1 MVKSH
6 SFIHLD
12 TQTML
17 RHHFIPLI
25 SSVLLLITG
34 SYLPAQTHDN
44 ALRFSTET
52 LDGTARYQAMGGA
65 FGAVG
70 ADYGS
75 LRQNPAGLGLFRSN
89 EIQGTVS
96 FGQNM
101 DQATWYKEQ
110 YKKGRTAFGG
120 NMSVVLATPLRG
132 SGISFNLALG
142 FHQRQSFARS
152 FDVSN
157 HENTKFSLADYAALI
172 TPKDIPTDDFFGKNA
187 YGNLPA
193 PWLAI
198 LGHRAGWTEQFLDG
212 PYKGSYKKVFKYS
225 EEESILGP
233 SNSQLRVNERGGIQD
248 FDFTGGLN
256 YNDRLYFGL
265 GVKISALDYRMNSYY
280 GEDFIDKDYLEL
292 ANELR
297 TSGSG
302 ASVSFGL
309 IARVSDYLRLGAAI
323 QTPTWFTL
331 QDNYVA
337 GAESRY
343 SRALDKEGKPLPEKE
358 WTVNDETPSDAAW
371 RYQLQTPTKIVLSGA
386 VVGRLGMLSLDY
398 ELANYSGIQLKDTY
412 GPFVDDN
419 KLMKEYFTPMQS
431 TLRLGGELRV
441 SPQFS
446 IRAGGYWRQAP
457 MKASFDSNPNQSATI
472 HVNEAGTVP
481 HYEIV
486 GMGYGVTGGLGWRFS
501 PSSYI
506 DLAVVYQ
513 GQKSHMYPFP
523 TLYYQEK
530 GKDMQLTTPQAIQ
543 LQKQRIYG
551 VATFGFKF

>member
-1 MVKSH
+1 
-6 SFIHLD
+6 
-12 TQTML
+12 ML
-17 RHHFIPLI
+17 RHYFIPLI
-25 SSVLLLITG
+25 SSALLLITG
-34 SYLPAQTHDN
+34 SYLSAQTHDN

-70 ADYGS
+70 ADYSS

-89 EIQGTVS
+89 EIQGTIA
-96 FGQNM
+96 FGQNL
-101 DQATWYKEQ
+101 DQATWYEEQ
-110 YKKGRTAFGG
+110 YKKGHTAFSG

-132 SGISFNLALG
+132 SGLTFNLALG
-142 FHQRQSFARS
+142 FYQRQSFART

-157 HENTKFSLADYAALI
+157 HQVTKFSLADFAAFI
-172 TPKDIPTDDFFGKNA
+172 TPTNVSSKELLGKNA
-187 YGNLPA
+187 YGSVPA

-198 LGHRAGWTEQFLDG
+198 LGHGAGWTTQRPEGFYESAFNYRD
-212 PYKGSYKKVFKYS
+212 KGG
-225 EEESILGP
+225 ILGP

-248 FDFTGGLN
+248 FDFNFGLN
-256 YNDRLYFGL
+256 YSDRLYFGL

-302 ASVSFGL
+302 ASVSFGM
-309 IARVSDYLRLGAAI
+309 IARVSDHLRLGAAI

-337 GAESRY
+337 SAESRY
-343 SRALDKEGKPLPEKE
+343 SRALDSEGKPLPEKD
-358 WTVNDETPSDAAW
+358 WTVKDQTPGDAAW

-386 VVGRLGMLSLDY
+386 FVGRRGMLSLDY
-398 ELANYSGIQLKDTY
+398 ELANYTGIQLKDTY
-412 GPFVDDN
+412 GPFDNDN
-419 KLMKEYFTPMQS
+419 KLMKDYFTPMQS
-431 TLRLGGELRV
+431 TLRLGGELRI

-446 IRAGGYWRQAP
+446 LRAGGYWKQTP
-457 MKASFDSNPNQSATI
+457 MKANFDSDPKQSATI
-472 HVNEAGTVP
+472 PVNEAGTVP

-501 PSSYI
+501 PSSYL

-523 TLYYQEK
+523 TRYYGDNGE
-530 GKDMQLTTPQAIQ
+530 QLTTPQAIQ
-543 LQKQRIYG
+543 LQKHRIYG

>member
-1 MVKSH
+1 
-6 SFIHLD
+6 
-12 TQTML
+12 ML
-17 RHHFIPLI
+17 RHYFIPLI
-25 SSVLLLITG
+25 SSALLLITG
-34 SYLPAQTHDN
+34 GYLSAQTHDN

-70 ADYGS
+70 ADYSS

-89 EIQGTVS
+89 EIQGTIA
-96 FGQNM
+96 FGQNL
-101 DQATWYKEQ
+101 DQATWYEEH
-110 YKKGRTAFGG
+110 YKKGYTAFSG

-132 SGISFNLALG
+132 SGLTFNLALG
-142 FHQRQSFARS
+142 FYQRQSFARS

-157 HENTKFSLADYAALI
+157 HHITDFSLADYAALI

-198 LGHRAGWTEQFLDG
+198 LGHRAGWTNRNREGFYESAFYYSDKDG
-212 PYKGSYKKVFKYS
+212 F
-225 EEESILGP
+225 LGP

-280 GEDFIDKDYLEL
+280 REDFIDKDYLEL

-309 IARVSDYLRLGAAI
+309 IARVSDHLRLGAAI
-323 QTPTWFTL
+323 QTPTWYTL
-331 QDNYVA
+331 QDDYVA
-337 GAESRY
+337 EAESRY

-358 WTVNDETPSDAAW
+358 WTVKDETPSDAAW

-386 VVGRLGMLSLDY
+386 FVGRLGMLSLDY

-412 GPFVDDN
+412 GPFVYDN

-446 IRAGGYWRQAP
+446 LRAGGYWRQAP

-472 HVNEAGTVP
+472 PVNEAGTVP

-486 GMGYGVTGGLGWRFS
+486 GMGYGITGGLGWRFS

-523 TLYYQEK
+523 TRYYQEK

>member
-1 MVKSH
+1 
-6 SFIHLD
+6 
-12 TQTML
+12 ML
-17 RHHFIPLI
+17 RHYFIPLI

-44 ALRFSTET
+44 ALRFSTEA

-89 EIQGTVS
+89 EIQGTIA
-96 FGQNM
+96 FGQNI

-198 LGHRAGWTEQFLDG
+198 LGHRAGWTNRNREGFYESAFYYSDKDG
-212 PYKGSYKKVFKYS
+212 F
-225 EEESILGP
+225 LGP

-358 WTVNDETPSDAAW
+358 WTVTDETPSDAAW

-386 VVGRLGMLSLDY
+386 FVGRLGMLSLDY

-481 HYEIV
+481 HYEII
-486 GMGYGVTGGLGWRFS
+486 GMGYGITGGLGWRFS

-523 TLYYQEK
+523 TRYYQEK

>member
-1 MVKSH
+1 
-6 SFIHLD
+6 
-12 TQTML
+12 ML
-17 RHHFIPLI
+17 RHYFIPLI
-25 SSVLLLITG
+25 SSALLLITG
-34 SYLPAQTHDN
+34 SYLSAQTHDN

-89 EIQGTVS
+89 EIQGTIS
-96 FGQNM
+96 FGQDL

-132 SGISFNLALG
+132 SGLSFNFALG
-142 FHQRQSFARS
+142 FYQRQSFARS
-152 FDVSN
+152 FDISN
-157 HENTKFSLADYAALI
+157 HQITDFSLADYAAFI
-172 TPKDIPTDDFFGKNA
+172 TPTNVSSDDLLSKNA
-187 YGNLPA
+187 YGTVPA

-198 LGHRAGWTEQFLDG
+198 LGHGAGWTARH
-212 PYKGSYKKVFKYS
+212 PKGFYESAFNYS
-225 EEESILGP
+225 DKGGILGP

-248 FDFTGGLN
+248 FDFTFGLN

-265 GVKISALDYRMNSYY
+265 GVKLSALDYRMNSYY
-280 GEDFIDKDYLEL
+280 GEDFIDNDYLEL

-309 IARVSDYLRLGAAI
+309 IARVSDHLRLGAAI

-343 SRALDKEGKPLPEKE
+343 SRALDTLGNPLPKEK
-358 WTVNDETPSDAAW
+358 WTVKDQTPSDAAW
-371 RYQLQTPTKIVLSGA
+371 QYQLQTPTKIVLSGA
-386 VVGRLGMLSLDY
+386 FVGRLGMLSLDY

-431 TLRLGGELRV
+431 TLRLGGEVRV

-446 IRAGGYWRQAP
+446 LRAGGYWRQAP
-457 MKASFDSNPNQSATI
+457 MKAKFDSNPNQSATI
-472 HVNEAGTVP
+472 PVNEAGTVP

-501 PSSYI
+501 PFSYV

-523 TLYYQEK
+523 TRYYGDNGE
-530 GKDMQLTTPQAIQ
+530 QLTTPQAIQ

>member
-1 MVKSH
+1 
-6 SFIHLD
+6 
-12 TQTML
+12 
-17 RHHFIPLI
+17 
-25 SSVLLLITG
+25 
-34 SYLPAQTHDN
+34 
-44 ALRFSTET
+44 
-52 LDGTARYQAMGGA
+52 MGGA

-358 WTVNDETPSDAAW
+358 WTVTDETPSDAAW

-386 VVGRLGMLSLDY
+386 FVGRLGMLSLDY

-412 GPFVDDN
+412 GPFVNDN

-431 TLRLGGELRV
+431 TLRLGGEVRV

-446 IRAGGYWRQAP
+446 LRAGGYWRQAP
-457 MKASFDSNPNQSATI
+457 MKASFDSNPNQQSATI
-472 HVNEAGTVP
+472 PVNEAGTVP

-501 PSSYI
+501 PSSYV

-523 TLYYQEK
+523 TRYYGDNGE
-530 GKDMQLTTPQAIQ
+530 QLTTPQPIQ

>member
-1 MVKSH
+1 
-6 SFIHLD
+6 
-12 TQTML
+12 ML
-17 RHHFIPLI
+17 RHYFIPLI
-25 SSVLLLITG
+25 SSALLLITG
-34 SYLPAQTHDN
+34 SYLSAQTHDN

-70 ADYGS
+70 ADYSS

-89 EIQGTVS
+89 EIQGTIA
-96 FGQNM
+96 FGQNL
-101 DQATWYKEQ
+101 DKATWYEEQ
-110 YKKGRTAFGG
+110 YKKGRTAFSG

-132 SGISFNLALG
+132 SGLSFNVALG
-142 FHQRQSFARS
+142 FYQRQSFART

-157 HENTKFSLADYAALI
+157 HQVTKYSLADYAAFI
-172 TPKDIPTDDFFGKNA
+172 TPTNVSSKDLLGKNA
-187 YGNLPA
+187 YGSVPA

-198 LGHRAGWTEQFLDG
+198 LGHGAGWTVQRPEGFYESAFNYSD
-212 PYKGSYKKVFKYS
+212 KGG
-225 EEESILGP
+225 ILGP

-248 FDFTGGLN
+248 FDFTCGLN

-265 GVKISALDYRMNSYY
+265 GLKISALDYRMNSYY

-309 IARVSDYLRLGAAI
+309 IARVSDHLRLGAAV

-337 GAESRY
+337 GAASRY
-343 SRALDKEGKPLPEKE
+343 SRAVDNDGKPLPEKD
-358 WTVNDETPSDAAW
+358 WTVKDQTPSDAAW

-386 VVGRLGMLSLDY
+386 FVGRRGMLSLDY
-398 ELANYSGIQLKDTY
+398 ELANYTGIQLKDTY

-419 KLMKEYFTPMQS
+419 KLMKDYFTPMQS

-446 IRAGGYWRQAP
+446 LRAGGYWRQAP
-457 MKASFDSNPNQSATI
+457 MKASFDSDPKQSATI
-472 HVNEAGTVP
+472 PVNEAGTVP

-486 GMGYGVTGGLGWRFS
+486 GMGYGITGGLGWRFS

-523 TLYYQEK
+523 TRYYADNGE
-530 GKDMQLTTPQAIQ
+530 QLTTPQAIQ

>member
-1 MVKSH
+1 
-6 SFIHLD
+6 
-12 TQTML
+12 ML
-17 RHHFIPLI
+17 RHYFIPLI
-25 SSVLLLITG
+25 SSALLLITG
-34 SYLPAQTHDN
+34 SYLSAQTHDN

-70 ADYGS
+70 ADYSS

-89 EIQGTVS
+89 EIQGTIA
-96 FGQNM
+96 FGQNL
-101 DQATWYKEQ
+101 DQATWYEEQ
-110 YKKGRTAFGG
+110 YKKGHTAFSG

-132 SGISFNLALG
+132 SGLTFNLALG
-142 FHQRQSFARS
+142 FYQRQSFART

-157 HENTKFSLADYAALI
+157 HQVTKFSLADFAAFI
-172 TPKDIPTDDFFGKNA
+172 TPTNVSSDDLLGKNA
-187 YGNLPA
+187 YGSVPA

-198 LGHRAGWTEQFLDG
+198 LGHGAGWTTQRPEGFYESAFNYRD
-212 PYKGSYKKVFKYS
+212 KGG
-225 EEESILGP
+225 ILGP

-248 FDFTGGLN
+248 FDFNFGLN
-256 YNDRLYFGL
+256 YSDRLYFGL

-302 ASVSFGL
+302 ASVSFGM
-309 IARVSDYLRLGAAI
+309 IARVSDHLRLGAAI

-337 GAESRY
+337 SAESRY
-343 SRALDKEGKPLPEKE
+343 SRALDSEGKPLPEKD
-358 WTVNDETPSDAAW
+358 WTVKDQTPGDAAW

-386 VVGRLGMLSLDY
+386 FVGRRGMLSLDY
-398 ELANYSGIQLKDTY
+398 ELANYTGIQLKDTY
-412 GPFVDDN
+412 GPFDNDN
-419 KLMKEYFTPMQS
+419 KLMKDYFTPMQS
-431 TLRLGGELRV
+431 TLRLGGELRI

-446 IRAGGYWRQAP
+446 LRAGGYWKQTP
-457 MKASFDSNPNQSATI
+457 MKANFDSDPKQSATI
-472 HVNEAGTVP
+472 PVNEAGTVP

-501 PSSYI
+501 PSSYL

-523 TLYYQEK
+523 TRYYGDNGE
-530 GKDMQLTTPQAIQ
+530 QLTTPQAIQ
-543 LQKQRIYG
+543 LQKHRIYG

>member
-1 MVKSH
+1 
-6 SFIHLD
+6 
-12 TQTML
+12 ML
-17 RHHFIPLI
+17 RHYFIPLI
-25 SSVLLLITG
+25 SSALLLITG
-34 SYLPAQTHDN
+34 SYLSAQTHDN

-89 EIQGTVS
+89 EIQGTIS
-96 FGQNM
+96 FGQNL
-101 DQATWYKEQ
+101 DQGTWYKEH

-132 SGISFNLALG
+132 SGLSFNFALG
-142 FHQRQSFARS
+142 FYQRQSFARS
-152 FDVSN
+152 FDISN
-157 HENTKFSLADYAALI
+157 HQITDFSLADYAAFI
-172 TPKDIPTDDFFGKNA
+172 TPTNVSSDDLLSKNA
-187 YGNLPA
+187 YGTVPA

-198 LGHRAGWTEQFLDG
+198 LGHGAGWTVQRPEGFYESAFNYSD
-212 PYKGSYKKVFKYS
+212 KGG
-225 EEESILGP
+225 ILGP

-248 FDFTGGLN
+248 FDFTFGLN

-265 GVKISALDYRMNSYY
+265 GVKLSALDYRMNSYY
-280 GEDFIDKDYLEL
+280 GEDFIDNDYLEL

-309 IARVSDYLRLGAAI
+309 IARVSDHLRLGAAI

-337 GAESRY
+337 GAESRHL
-343 SRALDKEGKPLPEKE
+343 RVDKEGKPLPEKE
-358 WTVNDETPSDAAW
+358 WTKRDQTPSDAAW
-371 RYQLQTPTKIVLSGA
+371 QYQLQTPTKIVLSGA
-386 VVGRLGMLSLDY
+386 FVGRLGMLSLDY

-431 TLRLGGELRV
+431 TIRLGGEVRV

-446 IRAGGYWRQAP
+446 LRAGGYWRQAP

-472 HVNEAGTVP
+472 PVNEAGTVP

-501 PSSYI
+501 PSSYV

-523 TLYYQEK
+523 TRYYEENKEVKQF
-530 GKDMQLTTPQAIQ
+530 TTPHAIQ

>member
-1 MVKSH
+1 
-6 SFIHLD
+6 
-12 TQTML
+12 ML
-17 RHHFIPLI
+17 RHYFIPLI
-25 SSVLLLITG
+25 SSALLLITG
-34 SYLPAQTHDN
+34 SYLSAQTHDN

-70 ADYGS
+70 ADYSS

-89 EIQGTVS
+89 EIQGTIA
-96 FGQNM
+96 FGQNL
-101 DQATWYKEQ
+101 DKATWYEEQ
-110 YKKGRTAFGG
+110 YKKGRTAFSG

-132 SGISFNLALG
+132 SGLTFNLALG
-142 FHQRQSFARS
+142 FYQRQSFART
-152 FDVSN
+152 FDISN
-157 HENTKFSLADYAALI
+157 HQVTKYSLADYAAFI
-172 TPKDIPTDDFFGKNA
+172 TPTNVSSDDLLGKNA
-187 YGNLPA
+187 YGNVSA

-198 LGHRAGWTEQFLDG
+198 LGHGAGWTAQRPEGFYESAFNYSD
-212 PYKGSYKKVFKYS
+212 KGG
-225 EEESILGP
+225 ILGP
-233 SNSQLRVNERGGIQD
+233 SNSQLRLNERGGIQD

-265 GVKISALDYRMNSYY
+265 GVKISALDYRLTSYY

-309 IARVSDYLRLGAAI
+309 IARVSDHLRLGAAI
-323 QTPTWFTL
+323 QTPTWYTL

-343 SRALDKEGKPLPEKE
+343 SRALDSEGKPLPEKD
-358 WTVNDETPSDAAW
+358 WTVKDQTPSDAAW
-371 RYQLQTPTKIVLSGA
+371 RYQLQTPTKLVLSGA
-386 VVGRLGMLSLDY
+386 FVGRHGMLSLDY
-398 ELANYSGIQLKDTY
+398 ELANYTGIQLKDTY

-431 TLRLGGELRV
+431 TVRLGGELRV

-446 IRAGGYWRQAP
+446 LRAGGYWRQAP
-457 MKASFDSNPNQSATI
+457 MKASFDSDPEQSATVP
-472 HVNEAGTVP
+472 VNEAGTVP

-513 GQKSHMYPFP
+513 GQQSHMYPFP
-523 TLYYQEK
+523 TRYYGDNGDHLE
-530 GKDMQLTTPQAIQ
+530 TPQAIQ
-543 LQKQRIYG
+543 LQKHRIYG

>member
-6 SFIHLD
+6 SFINPD

-17 RHHFIPLI
+17 RHYFIPLI
-25 SSVLLLITG
+25 SSALLLITG
-34 SYLPAQTHDN
+34 SYLSAQTHDN

-132 SGISFNLALG
+132 SGLSINFALG
-142 FHQRQSFARS
+142 FYQRQSFARS
-152 FDVSN
+152 FDISN
-157 HENTKFSLADYAALI
+157 HEITKFSLADYAAFI
-172 TPKDIPTDDFFGKNA
+172 TPKDIPSGDFFSKNT

-198 LGHRAGWTEQFLDG
+198 LGHRAGWTNRNREGFYESAFNYSD
-212 PYKGSYKKVFKYS
+212 KGG
-225 EEESILGP
+225 ILGP

-256 YNDRLYFGL
+256 YSDRLYFGL
-265 GVKISALDYRMNSYY
+265 GVKLSALDYRMNSYY

-302 ASVSFGL
+302 ASISFGL
-309 IARVSDYLRLGAAI
+309 IARVSDHLRLGAAI
-323 QTPTWFTL
+323 QTPTWYTL

-343 SRALDKEGKPLPEKE
+343 SRAVDDKGKPLPEKE
-358 WTVNDETPSDAAW
+358 WTVKDETPSDAAW

-386 VVGRLGMLSLDY
+386 FVGRLGMLSLDY

-412 GPFVDDN
+412 GPFVNDN

-431 TLRLGGELRV
+431 TLRLGGEVRV

-446 IRAGGYWRQAP
+446 LRAGGYWRQAP
-457 MKASFDSNPNQSATI
+457 MKASLDSNPNQQSATI
-472 HVNEAGTVP
+472 PVNEAGTVP

-501 PSSYI
+501 PSSYV

-513 GQKSHMYPFP
+513 GQQSLMYPFP
-523 TLYYQEK
+523 TRYYGDNGE
-530 GKDMQLTTPQAIQ
+530 QLTTPQPIQ

>member
-17 RHHFIPLI
+17 RHYFIPLI

-34 SYLPAQTHDN
+34 SYLSAQTHDN

-132 SGISFNLALG
+132 SGISFNFALG

-157 HENTKFSLADYAALI
+157 HHITDFSLADYAALI

-198 LGHRAGWTEQFLDG
+198 LGHRAGWTNRNREGFYESAFYYSDKDG
-212 PYKGSYKKVFKYS
+212 F
-225 EEESILGP
+225 LGP

-280 GEDFIDKDYLEL
+280 REDFIDKDYLEL

-309 IARVSDYLRLGAAI
+309 IARVSDHLRLGAAI
-323 QTPTWFTL
+323 QTPTWYTL
-331 QDNYVA
+331 QDDYVA
-337 GAESRY
+337 EAESRY

-358 WTVNDETPSDAAW
+358 WTVKDETPSDAAW

-386 VVGRLGMLSLDY
+386 FVGRLGMLSLDY

-412 GPFVDDN
+412 GPFVYDN

-446 IRAGGYWRQAP
+446 LRAGGYWRQAP

-472 HVNEAGTVP
+472 PVNEAGTVP

-486 GMGYGVTGGLGWRFS
+486 GMGYGITGGLGWRFS

-523 TLYYQEK
+523 TRYYQEK

>member
-1 MVKSH
+1 
-6 SFIHLD
+6 
-12 TQTML
+12 ML
-17 RHHFIPLI
+17 RHYFIPLI
-25 SSVLLLITG
+25 SSALLLITG
-34 SYLPAQTHDN
+34 SYLSAQTHDN

-70 ADYGS
+70 ADYSS

-89 EIQGTVS
+89 EIQGTIA
-96 FGQNM
+96 FGQNL
-101 DQATWYKEQ
+101 DQATWYEEH
-110 YKKGRTAFGG
+110 YKKGRTAFSG

-132 SGISFNLALG
+132 SGLTFNLALG
-142 FHQRQSFARS
+142 FYQRQSFART

-157 HENTKFSLADYAALI
+157 HQVTDFSLADYTALI
-172 TPKDIPTDDFFGKNA
+172 TPSNVSPEDLLSKNA
-187 YGNLPA
+187 YGNVRA
-193 PWLAI
+193 PWLTI
-198 LGHRAGWTEQFLDG
+198 LGHGAGWTV
-212 PYKGSYKKVFKYS
+212 PHPKGFY
-225 EEESILGP
+225 ESAFNYNDKGGILGP

-265 GVKISALDYRMNSYY
+265 GLKISALDYRMNSYY

-302 ASVSFGL
+302 ASVSFGM
-309 IARVSDYLRLGAAI
+309 IARVSDHLRLGAAV

-337 GAESRY
+337 GAESRHL
-343 SRALDKEGKPLPEKE
+343 RVDKEGKPLPEKE
-358 WTVNDETPSDAAW
+358 WTKKDQTPDDAAW

-386 VVGRLGMLSLDY
+386 FVGRQGMLSLDY

-431 TLRLGGELRV
+431 TIRLGGELRV

-446 IRAGGYWRQAP
+446 LRAGGYWRQAP
-457 MKASFDSNPNQSATI
+457 MKASFDSDPKQSAKI
-472 HVNEAGTVP
+472 PVNEAGTVP

-523 TLYYQEK
+523 TGYDEK
-530 GKDMQLTTPQAIQ
+530 TKFHVETPQAIQ
-543 LQKQRIYG
+543 LQKHRIYG

>member
-1 MVKSH
+1 
-6 SFIHLD
+6 
-12 TQTML
+12 ML
-17 RHHFIPLI
+17 RHYFIPLI
-25 SSVLLLITG
+25 SSALLLITG
-34 SYLPAQTHDN
+34 SYLSAQTHDN

-89 EIQGTVS
+89 EIQGTIS
-96 FGQNM
+96 FGQNL
-101 DQATWYKEQ
+101 DKATWYKEQ

-120 NMSVVLATPLRG
+120 NMSVVLTTPLRG
-132 SGISFNLALG
+132 SGLSFNFALG
-142 FHQRQSFARS
+142 FYQRQSFARS

-157 HENTKFSLADYAALI
+157 HHITDFSLADYTALI
-172 TPKDIPTDDFFGKNA
+172 TPTNVSSEDLLSKNA
-187 YGNLPA
+187 YGNVRA
-193 PWLAI
+193 PWLTI
-198 LGHRAGWTEQFLDG
+198 LGHGAGWTVPHPNGFYESAFNYSD
-212 PYKGSYKKVFKYS
+212 KGG
-225 EEESILGP
+225 ILGP

-248 FDFTGGLN
+248 FDFTCGLN

-265 GVKISALDYRMNSYY
+265 GVKLSALDYRMNSYY

-309 IARVSDYLRLGAAI
+309 IARVSDHLRLGAAI

-343 SRALDKEGKPLPEKE
+343 SRAVDDKGKPLPEKE
-358 WTVNDETPSDAAW
+358 WTVKDQTPSDAAW
-371 RYQLQTPTKIVLSGA
+371 QYQLQTPTKIVLSGA
-386 VVGRLGMLSLDY
+386 FVGRQGMISLDY

-431 TLRLGGELRV
+431 TLRLGGEVRV

-446 IRAGGYWRQAP
+446 LRAGGYWRQAP
-457 MKASFDSNPNQSATI
+457 MKASFDSNPNQQSATI
-472 HVNEAGTVP
+472 PVNEAGTVP

-523 TLYYQEK
+523 TRYYGDNGE
-530 GKDMQLTTPQAIQ
+530 QLTTPQAIQ

>member
-1 MVKSH
+1 
-6 SFIHLD
+6 
-12 TQTML
+12 ML
-17 RHHFIPLI
+17 RHYFIPLI
-25 SSVLLLITG
+25 SSALLLITG
-34 SYLPAQTHDN
+34 SYLSAQTHDN

-70 ADYGS
+70 ADYSS

-89 EIQGTVS
+89 EIQGTIA
-96 FGQNM
+96 FGQNL
-101 DQATWYKEQ
+101 DQATWYEEQ
-110 YKKGRTAFGG
+110 YKKGHTAFSG

-132 SGISFNLALG
+132 SGLTFNLALG
-142 FHQRQSFARS
+142 FYQRQSFART

-157 HENTKFSLADYAALI
+157 HQVTKFSLADFAAFI
-172 TPKDIPTDDFFGKNA
+172 TPTNVSSDDLLGKNA
-187 YGNLPA
+187 YGSVPA

-198 LGHRAGWTEQFLDG
+198 LGHGAGWTTQRPEGFYESAFNYRD
-212 PYKGSYKKVFKYS
+212 KGG
-225 EEESILGP
+225 ILGP

-248 FDFTGGLN
+248 FDFNFGLN
-256 YNDRLYFGL
+256 YSDRLYFGL

-302 ASVSFGL
+302 ASVSFGM
-309 IARVSDYLRLGAAI
+309 IARVSDHLRLGAAI

-337 GAESRY
+337 SAESRY
-343 SRALDKEGKPLPEKE
+343 SRALDSEGKPLPEKD
-358 WTVNDETPSDAAW
+358 WTVKDQTPSDAAW

-386 VVGRLGMLSLDY
+386 FVGRRGMLSLDY
-398 ELANYSGIQLKDTY
+398 ELANYTGIQLKDTY
-412 GPFVDDN
+412 GPFDNDN
-419 KLMKEYFTPMQS
+419 KLMKDYFTPMQS
-431 TLRLGGELRV
+431 TLRLGGELRI

-446 IRAGGYWRQAP
+446 LRAGGYWRQAP
-457 MKASFDSNPNQSATI
+457 MKANFDSDPKQSATI
-472 HVNEAGTVP
+472 PVNEAGTVP

-501 PSSYI
+501 PSSYL

-523 TLYYQEK
+523 TRYYGDNGE
-530 GKDMQLTTPQAIQ
+530 QLTTPQAIQ
-543 LQKQRIYG
+543 LQKHRIYG

>member
-1 MVKSH
+1 
-6 SFIHLD
+6 
-12 TQTML
+12 ML
-17 RHHFIPLI
+17 RHYFIPLI
-25 SSVLLLITG
+25 SSALLLITG
-34 SYLPAQTHDN
+34 SYLSAQTHDN
-44 ALRFSTET
+44 ALRFSTEA

-89 EIQGTVS
+89 EIQGTIS
-96 FGQNM
+96 FGQNL
-101 DQATWYKEQ
+101 DKATWYKEQ

-132 SGISFNLALG
+132 SSLSFNFALG
-142 FHQRQSFARS
+142 FYQRQGFARS
-152 FDVSN
+152 FDISN
-157 HENTKFSLADYAALI
+157 HEITKFSLADYAAFI
-172 TPKDIPTDDFFGKNA
+172 TPTNVSSDDLLSKNA
-187 YGNLPA
+187 YGKVPA

-198 LGHRAGWTEQFLDG
+198 LGHGAGWTVQRPEGFYESAFNYSD
-212 PYKGSYKKVFKYS
+212 KGG
-225 EEESILGP
+225 ILGP
-233 SNSQLRVNERGGIQD
+233 SNSQLQVNERGGIQD
-248 FDFTGGLN
+248 FDFTCGLN

-265 GVKISALDYRMNSYY
+265 GVKLSALDYRMNSYY
-280 GEDFIDKDYLEL
+280 REDFIDKDYLEL

-309 IARVSDYLRLGAAI
+309 IARVSDHLRLGAAI

-343 SRALDKEGKPLPEKE
+343 SRALDKDGKPLPEKD
-358 WTVNDETPSDAAW
+358 WTVKDQTPSDAAW
-371 RYQLQTPTKIVLSGA
+371 QYQLQTPTKIVLSGA
-386 VVGRLGMLSLDY
+386 FVGRQGMISLDY

-431 TLRLGGELRV
+431 TLRLGGEVRV

-446 IRAGGYWRQAP
+446 LRAGGYWRQAP
-457 MKASFDSNPNQSATI
+457 MKASFDSDSKQSAKI
-472 HVNEAGTVP
+472 PVNEAGTVP
-481 HYEIV
+481 QYEIV

-523 TLYYQEK
+523 TRYYGDNGE
-530 GKDMQLTTPQAIQ
+530 QLTTPQAIQ

>member
-1 MVKSH
+1 
-6 SFIHLD
+6 
-12 TQTML
+12 ML
-17 RHHFIPLI
+17 RHYFIPLI
-25 SSVLLLITG
+25 SSALLLITG
-34 SYLPAQTHDN
+34 SYLSAQTHDN

-70 ADYGS
+70 ADYSS

-89 EIQGTVS
+89 EIQGTIA
-96 FGQNM
+96 FGQNL
-101 DQATWYKEQ
+101 DQATWYEEQ
-110 YKKGRTAFGG
+110 YKKGHTAFSG

-132 SGISFNLALG
+132 SGLTFNLALG
-142 FHQRQSFARS
+142 FYQRQSFART

-157 HENTKFSLADYAALI
+157 HQVTKFSLADYAAFI
-172 TPKDIPTDDFFGKNA
+172 TPTNVSSDDLLGKNA
-187 YGNLPA
+187 YGSVPA

-198 LGHRAGWTEQFLDG
+198 LGHGAGWTTQRPEGFYESAFNYRD
-212 PYKGSYKKVFKYS
+212 KGG
-225 EEESILGP
+225 ILGP

-248 FDFTGGLN
+248 FDFNFGLN
-256 YNDRLYFGL
+256 YSDRLYFGL

-302 ASVSFGL
+302 ASVSFGM
-309 IARVSDYLRLGAAI
+309 IARVSDHLRLGAAI

-337 GAESRY
+337 SAESRY
-343 SRALDKEGKPLPEKE
+343 SRALDSEGKPLPEKD
-358 WTVNDETPSDAAW
+358 WTVKDQTPGDAAW

-386 VVGRLGMLSLDY
+386 FVGRCGMLSLDY
-398 ELANYSGIQLKDTY
+398 ELANYTGIQLKDTY
-412 GPFVDDN
+412 GPFDNDN
-419 KLMKEYFTPMQS
+419 KLMKDYFTPMQS
-431 TLRLGGELRV
+431 TLRLGGELRI

-446 IRAGGYWRQAP
+446 LRAGGYWEQAP
-457 MKASFDSNPNQSATI
+457 MKANFDSDPKQSATI
-472 HVNEAGTVP
+472 PVNEAGTVP

-501 PSSYI
+501 PSSYL

-523 TLYYQEK
+523 TRYYGDNGE
-530 GKDMQLTTPQAIQ
+530 QLTTPQAIQ
-543 LQKQRIYG
+543 LQKHRIYG

>member
-1 MVKSH
+1 
-6 SFIHLD
+6 
-12 TQTML
+12 ML
-17 RHHFIPLI
+17 RHYFIPLI
-25 SSVLLLITG
+25 SSAILLITG
-34 SYLPAQTHDN
+34 SYLSAQTHDN

-89 EIQGTVS
+89 EIQGTIA
-96 FGQNM
+96 FGQNL
-101 DQATWYKEQ
+101 DQANWYKEQ
-110 YKKGRTAFGG
+110 YKKGRTAFSG

-132 SGISFNLALG
+132 SGLSFNLALG
-142 FHQRQSFARS
+142 FYQRQSFARS
-152 FDVSN
+152 FDISN
-157 HENTKFSLADYAALI
+157 HQITDFSLADYAAFI
-172 TPKDIPTDDFFGKNA
+172 TPTNVSSMDLLGKNA
-187 YGNLPA
+187 YGSVPA
-193 PWLAI
+193 PWLSI
-198 LGHRAGWTEQFLDG
+198 LGHGAGWTVQRPEGFYESAFNYSD
-212 PYKGSYKKVFKYS
+212 KGG
-225 EEESILGP
+225 ILGP

-248 FDFTGGLN
+248 FDFTCGLN

-265 GVKISALDYRMNSYY
+265 GVKLSALDYRMNSYY

-309 IARVSDYLRLGAAI
+309 IARVSDHLRLGAAV
-323 QTPTWFTL
+323 QTPTWFSL

-337 GAESRY
+337 GAESRHL
-343 SRALDKEGKPLPEKE
+343 RVDKEGKPLPEKE
-358 WTVNDETPSDAAW
+358 WTKKDQTPSDAAW
-371 RYQLQTPTKIVLSGA
+371 RYQLQTPTKVILSGA
-386 VVGRLGMLSLDY
+386 FVGRHGMLSLDY

-419 KLMKEYFTPMQS
+419 KLMKDYFTPMQS
-431 TLRLGGELRV
+431 TLRLGGELRI

-457 MKASFDSNPNQSATI
+457 MKSSFDSDPKQSAKI
-472 HVNEAGTVP
+472 PVNEAGTVP

-523 TLYYQEK
+523 TRYYADNGE
-530 GKDMQLTTPQAIQ
+530 QLTTPQAIQ
-543 LQKQRIYG
+543 LQKHRIYG

>member
-1 MVKSH
+1 
-6 SFIHLD
+6 
-12 TQTML
+12 ML
-17 RHHFIPLI
+17 RHYFIPLI
-25 SSVLLLITG
+25 SSALLLITG
-34 SYLPAQTHDN
+34 SYLSAQTHDN

-89 EIQGTVS
+89 EIQGTIS
-96 FGQNM
+96 FGQNL
-101 DQATWYKEQ
+101 DKATWYNEQ

-120 NMSVVLATPLRG
+120 NMSVVLTTPLRG
-132 SGISFNLALG
+132 SGLSFNFALG
-142 FHQRQSFARS
+142 FYQRQSFARS
-152 FDVSN
+152 FDISN
-157 HENTKFSLADYAALI
+157 HEITKFSLADYAAFI
-172 TPKDIPTDDFFGKNA
+172 TPTNVSSDNLLSKNA
-187 YGNLPA
+187 YGTVHA

-198 LGHRAGWTEQFLDG
+198 LGHGAGWTVQRPEGFYESAFNYSD
-212 PYKGSYKKVFKYS
+212 KGG
-225 EEESILGP
+225 ILGP
-233 SNSQLRVNERGGIQD
+233 SNSQLQVNERGGIQD
-248 FDFTGGLN
+248 FDFTCGLN

-265 GVKISALDYRMNSYY
+265 GVKLSALDYRMNSYY
-280 GEDFIDKDYLEL
+280 REDFIDKDYLEL

-309 IARVSDYLRLGAAI
+309 IARVSDHLRLGAAI

-343 SRALDKEGKPLPEKE
+343 SRALDKDGKPLPEKE
-358 WTVNDETPSDAAW
+358 WTVKDQTPSDAAW
-371 RYQLQTPTKIVLSGA
+371 QYQLQTPTKIVLSGA
-386 VVGRLGMLSLDY
+386 FVGRQGMISLDY

-431 TLRLGGELRV
+431 TLRLGGEVRV

-446 IRAGGYWRQAP
+446 LRAGGYWRQAP
-457 MKASFDSNPNQSATI
+457 MKASFDSDSKQSAKI
-472 HVNEAGTVP
+472 PVNEAGTVP
-481 HYEIV
+481 QYEIV

-523 TLYYQEK
+523 TRYYGDNGE
-530 GKDMQLTTPQAIQ
+530 QLTTPQAIQ

>member
-1 MVKSH
+1 
-6 SFIHLD
+6 
-12 TQTML
+12 ML
-17 RHHFIPLI
+17 RHYFIPLI
-25 SSVLLLITG
+25 SSALLLITG
-34 SYLPAQTHDN
+34 SYLSAQTHDN
-44 ALRFSTET
+44 ALRFSSEA

-132 SGISFNLALG
+132 SGLSINFALG
-142 FHQRQSFARS
+142 FYQRQSFARS
-152 FDVSN
+152 FDISN
-157 HENTKFSLADYAALI
+157 HEITKFSLADYAAFI
-172 TPKDIPTDDFFGKNA
+172 TPKDIPSGDFFGKNT

-198 LGHRAGWTEQFLDG
+198 LGHRAGWTEQRPEGF
-212 PYKGSYKKVFKYS
+212 YESAFKYS
-225 EEESILGP
+225 EKGGILGP

-248 FDFTGGLN
+248 FDFTCGLN

-265 GVKISALDYRMNSYY
+265 GVKLSALDYRMNSYY

-302 ASVSFGL
+302 ASVSFGV
-309 IARVSDYLRLGAAI
+309 IARVSDHLRLGAAI
-323 QTPTWFTL
+323 QTPTWFSL

-343 SRALDKEGKPLPEKE
+343 SRALDKDGKPLPEKE
-358 WTVNDETPSDAAW
+358 WTVKDQTPSDAAW
-371 RYQLQTPTKIVLSGA
+371 QYQLQTPTKIVLSGA
-386 VVGRLGMLSLDY
+386 FVGRQGMISLDY

-431 TLRLGGELRV
+431 TLRVGGELRV

-446 IRAGGYWRQAP
+446 LRAGGYWRQAP
-457 MKASFDSNPNQSATI
+457 MKSSFDSDPKQSAKI

-501 PSSYI
+501 PSSYV

-523 TLYYQEK
+523 TRYYGDNGE
-530 GKDMQLTTPQAIQ
+530 QLTTPQPIQ

>member
-1 MVKSH
+1 
-6 SFIHLD
+6 
-12 TQTML
+12 ML
-17 RHHFIPLI
+17 RHYFISLI
-25 SSVLLLITG
+25 SSALLLITG
-34 SYLPAQTHDN
+34 SYLSAQTHDN

-96 FGQNM
+96 FGQNL
-101 DQATWYKEQ
+101 DKATWYKEQ

-120 NMSVVLATPLRG
+120 NMSVVLTTPLRG
-132 SGISFNLALG
+132 SGLSFNFALG
-142 FHQRQSFARS
+142 FYQRQSFARS
-152 FDVSN
+152 FDISN
-157 HENTKFSLADYAALI
+157 HEITKFSLADYAAFI
-172 TPKDIPTDDFFGKNA
+172 TPKDIPSGDFFGKNT

-198 LGHRAGWTEQFLDG
+198 LGHRAGWTEQRPEGF
-212 PYKGSYKKVFKYS
+212 YESAFKYS
-225 EEESILGP
+225 EKGGILGP

-248 FDFTGGLN
+248 FDFTCGLN

-265 GVKISALDYRMNSYY
+265 GVKLSALDYRMNSYY

-309 IARVSDYLRLGAAI
+309 IARVSDHLRLGAAI

-343 SRALDKEGKPLPEKE
+343 SRALDKDGKPLPEKD
-358 WTVNDETPSDAAW
+358 WTVKDQTPSDAAW
-371 RYQLQTPTKIVLSGA
+371 QYQLQTPTKIVLSGA
-386 VVGRLGMLSLDY
+386 FVGRQGMISLDY

-446 IRAGGYWRQAP
+446 LRAGGYWRQAP
-457 MKASFDSNPNQSATI
+457 MKASFDSDPKQSAKI
-472 HVNEAGTVP
+472 PVNEAGTVP

-523 TLYYQEK
+523 TRYYGDNGE
-530 GKDMQLTTPQAIQ
+530 QLMTPQAIQ

>member
-1 MVKSH
+1 
-6 SFIHLD
+6 
-12 TQTML
+12 ML
-17 RHHFIPLI
+17 RHYFIPLI
-25 SSVLLLITG
+25 SSALLLITG
-34 SYLPAQTHDN
+34 SYLSAQTHDN

-70 ADYGS
+70 ADYSS

-89 EIQGTVS
+89 EIQGTIA
-96 FGQNM
+96 FGQNL
-101 DQATWYKEQ
+101 DHATWYEEQ
-110 YKKGRTAFGG
+110 YKKGHTAFSG

-132 SGISFNLALG
+132 SGLTFNLALG
-142 FHQRQSFARS
+142 FYQRQSFART

-157 HENTKFSLADYAALI
+157 HQVTKFSLADYAAFI
-172 TPKDIPTDDFFGKNA
+172 TPTNVSSDDLLGKNA
-187 YGNLPA
+187 YGSVPA

-198 LGHRAGWTEQFLDG
+198 LGHGAGWTVQRPEGFYESAFNYRD
-212 PYKGSYKKVFKYS
+212 KGG
-225 EEESILGP
+225 ILGP

-248 FDFTGGLN
+248 FDFNFGLN
-256 YNDRLYFGL
+256 YSDRLYFGL

-302 ASVSFGL
+302 ASVSFGM
-309 IARVSDYLRLGAAI
+309 IARVSDHLRLGAAI

-337 GAESRY
+337 SAESRY
-343 SRALDKEGKPLPEKE
+343 SRALDSEGKPLPEKD
-358 WTVNDETPSDAAW
+358 WTVKDQTPGDAAW

-386 VVGRLGMLSLDY
+386 FVGRRGMLSLDY
-398 ELANYSGIQLKDTY
+398 ELANYTGIQLKDTY
-412 GPFVDDN
+412 GPFDNDN
-419 KLMKEYFTPMQS
+419 KLMKDYFTPMQS
-431 TLRLGGELRV
+431 TLRLGGELRI

-446 IRAGGYWRQAP
+446 LRAGGYWRQAP
-457 MKASFDSNPNQSATI
+457 MKANFDSDPKQSATI
-472 HVNEAGTVP
+472 PVNEAGTVP

-501 PSSYI
+501 PSSYL

-523 TLYYQEK
+523 TRYYGDNGE
-530 GKDMQLTTPQAIQ
+530 QLTTPQAIQ
-543 LQKQRIYG
+543 LQKHRIYG

>member
-1 MVKSH
+1 
-6 SFIHLD
+6 
-12 TQTML
+12 ML
-17 RHHFIPLI
+17 RHYFIPLI
-25 SSVLLLITG
+25 SSALLLITG
-34 SYLPAQTHDN
+34 SYLSAQTHDN

-70 ADYGS
+70 ADYSS

-89 EIQGTVS
+89 EIQGTIA
-96 FGQNM
+96 FGQNL
-101 DQATWYKEQ
+101 DQATWYEEQ
-110 YKKGRTAFGG
+110 YKKGHTAFSG

-132 SGISFNLALG
+132 SGLTFNLALG
-142 FHQRQSFARS
+142 FYQRQSFART

-157 HENTKFSLADYAALI
+157 HQVTKFSLADYAAFI
-172 TPKDIPTDDFFGKNA
+172 TPTNVSSDDLLGKNA
-187 YGNLPA
+187 YGSVPA

-198 LGHRAGWTEQFLDG
+198 LGHRAGWTTQRPEGFYESAFNYRD
-212 PYKGSYKKVFKYS
+212 KGG
-225 EEESILGP
+225 ILGP

-248 FDFTGGLN
+248 FDFNFGLN
-256 YNDRLYFGL
+256 YSDRLYFGL

-302 ASVSFGL
+302 ASVSFGM
-309 IARVSDYLRLGAAI
+309 IARVSDHLRLGAAI

-337 GAESRY
+337 SAESRY
-343 SRALDKEGKPLPEKE
+343 SRALDSEGKPLPEKD
-358 WTVNDETPSDAAW
+358 WTVKDQTPGDAAW

-386 VVGRLGMLSLDY
+386 FVGRRGMLSLDY
-398 ELANYSGIQLKDTY
+398 ELANYTGIQLKDTY
-412 GPFVDDN
+412 GPFDNDN
-419 KLMKEYFTPMQS
+419 KLMKDYFTPMQS
-431 TLRLGGELRV
+431 TLRLGGELRI

-446 IRAGGYWRQAP
+446 LRAGGYWRQAP
-457 MKASFDSNPNQSATI
+457 MKANFDSDPKQSATI
-472 HVNEAGTVP
+472 PVNEAGTVP

-501 PSSYI
+501 PSSYL

-523 TLYYQEK
+523 TRYYGDNGE
-530 GKDMQLTTPQAIQ
+530 QLTTPQAIQ
-543 LQKQRIYG
+543 LQKHRIYG

>member
-1 MVKSH
+1 
-6 SFIHLD
+6 
-12 TQTML
+12 ML
-17 RHHFIPLI
+17 RHYFIPLI
-25 SSVLLLITG
+25 SSALLLITG
-34 SYLPAQTHDN
+34 SYLSAQTHDN

-70 ADYGS
+70 ADYSS

-89 EIQGTVS
+89 EIQGTIA
-96 FGQNM
+96 FGQNI
-101 DQATWYKEQ
+101 DQATWYEER
-110 YKKGRTAFGG
+110 YKKGHTAFSG

-132 SGISFNLALG
+132 SGLTFNLALG
-142 FHQRQSFARS
+142 FYQRQSFART

-157 HENTKFSLADYAALI
+157 HQVTKFSLADFAAFI
-172 TPKDIPTDDFFGKNA
+172 TPTNVSSDDLLGKNA
-187 YGNLPA
+187 YGSVPA

-198 LGHRAGWTEQFLDG
+198 LGHGAGWTTQRPEGFYESAFNYRD
-212 PYKGSYKKVFKYS
+212 KGG
-225 EEESILGP
+225 ILGP

-248 FDFTGGLN
+248 FDFNFGLN
-256 YNDRLYFGL
+256 YSDRLYFGL

-302 ASVSFGL
+302 ASVSFGM
-309 IARVSDYLRLGAAI
+309 IARVSDHLRLGAAI

-337 GAESRY
+337 SAESRY
-343 SRALDKEGKPLPEKE
+343 SRALDSEGKPLPEKD
-358 WTVNDETPSDAAW
+358 WTVKDQTPSDAAW

-386 VVGRLGMLSLDY
+386 FVGRRGMLSLDY
-398 ELANYSGIQLKDTY
+398 ELANYTGIQLKDTY
-412 GPFVDDN
+412 GPFDNDN
-419 KLMKEYFTPMQS
+419 KLMKDYFTPMQS
-431 TLRLGGELRV
+431 TLRLGGELRI

-446 IRAGGYWRQAP
+446 LRAGGYWKQAP
-457 MKASFDSNPNQSATI
+457 MKANFDSDPKQSATI
-472 HVNEAGTVP
+472 PVNEAGTVP

-486 GMGYGVTGGLGWRFS
+486 GIGYGVTGGLGWRFS
-501 PSSYI
+501 PSSYL

-523 TLYYQEK
+523 TRYYADNGE
-530 GKDMQLTTPQAIQ
+530 QLTTPQAIQ
-543 LQKQRIYG
+543 LQKHRIYG

>member
-1 MVKSH
+1 
-6 SFIHLD
+6 
-12 TQTML
+12 ML
-17 RHHFIPLI
+17 RHYFIPLI
-25 SSVLLLITG
+25 SSALLLITG
-34 SYLPAQTHDN
+34 SYLSAQTHDN

-70 ADYGS
+70 ADYSS

-89 EIQGTVS
+89 EIQGTIA
-96 FGQNM
+96 FGQNL
-101 DQATWYKEQ
+101 DQATWYEEQ
-110 YKKGRTAFGG
+110 YKKGHTAFSG

-132 SGISFNLALG
+132 SGLTFNLALG
-142 FHQRQSFARS
+142 FYQRQSFART

-157 HENTKFSLADYAALI
+157 HQVTKFSLADFAAFI
-172 TPKDIPTDDFFGKNA
+172 TPTNVSSDDLLGKNA
-187 YGNLPA
+187 YGSVPA

-198 LGHRAGWTEQFLDG
+198 LGHGAGWTTQRPEGFYESAFNYRD
-212 PYKGSYKKVFKYS
+212 KGG
-225 EEESILGP
+225 ILGP

-248 FDFTGGLN
+248 FDFNFGLN
-256 YNDRLYFGL
+256 YSDRLYFGL

-302 ASVSFGL
+302 ASVSFGM
-309 IARVSDYLRLGAAI
+309 IARVSDHLRLGAAI

-337 GAESRY
+337 SAESRY
-343 SRALDKEGKPLPEKE
+343 SRALDSEGKPLPEKD
-358 WTVNDETPSDAAW
+358 WTVKDQTPGDAAW

-386 VVGRLGMLSLDY
+386 FVGRRGMLSLDY
-398 ELANYSGIQLKDTY
+398 ELANYTGIQLKDTY
-412 GPFVDDN
+412 GPFDNDN
-419 KLMKEYFTPMQS
+419 KLMKDYFTPMQS
-431 TLRLGGELRV
+431 TLRLGGELRI

-446 IRAGGYWRQAP
+446 LRAGGYWKQAP
-457 MKASFDSNPNQSATI
+457 MKANFDSDPKQSATI
-472 HVNEAGTVP
+472 PVNEAGTVP

-501 PSSYI
+501 PSSYL

-513 GQKSHMYPFP
+513 EQKSHMYPFP
-523 TLYYQEK
+523 TRYYGDNGE
-530 GKDMQLTTPQAIQ
+530 QLTTPQAIQ
-543 LQKQRIYG
+543 LQKHRIYG

>member
-6 SFIHLD
+6 SFINPD

-17 RHHFIPLI
+17 RHYFIPLI
-25 SSVLLLITG
+25 SSALLLITG
-34 SYLPAQTHDN
+34 SYLSAQTHDN

-198 LGHRAGWTEQFLDG
+198 LGHRAGWTNRNREGFYESAFYYSDKDG
-212 PYKGSYKKVFKYS
+212 F
-225 EEESILGP
+225 LGP

-358 WTVNDETPSDAAW
+358 WTVTDETPSDAAW

-386 VVGRLGMLSLDY
+386 FVGRLGMLSLDY

-481 HYEIV
+481 HYEII
-486 GMGYGVTGGLGWRFS
+486 GMGYGITGGLGWRFS

>member
-1 MVKSH
+1 
-6 SFIHLD
+6 
-12 TQTML
+12 ML
-17 RHHFIPLI
+17 RHYFIPLI
-25 SSVLLLITG
+25 SSALLLITG
-34 SYLPAQTHDN
+34 GYLSAQTHDN

-70 ADYGS
+70 ADYSS

-89 EIQGTVS
+89 EIQGTIA
-96 FGQNM
+96 FGQNL
-101 DQATWYKEQ
+101 DQATWYEEH
-110 YKKGRTAFGG
+110 YKKGHTAFSG

-132 SGISFNLALG
+132 SGLTFNLALG
-142 FHQRQSFARS
+142 FYQRQSFARS

-157 HENTKFSLADYAALI
+157 HHITDFSLADYTALI
-172 TPKDIPTDDFFGKNA
+172 TPSNVSPEDLLSKNA
-187 YGNLPA
+187 YGSVRA
-193 PWLAI
+193 PWLTI
-198 LGHRAGWTEQFLDG
+198 LGHGAGWTA
-212 PYKGSYKKVFKYS
+212 PHPKGFY
-225 EEESILGP
+225 ESAFNYRDKGGILGP

-265 GVKISALDYRMNSYY
+265 GVKVSALDYRMNSYY

-309 IARVSDYLRLGAAI
+309 IARVSDHLRLGAAI
-323 QTPTWFTL
+323 QTPTWFSL

-337 GAESRY
+337 GAESRHL
-343 SRALDKEGKPLPEKE
+343 RVDKEGKPLPEKD
-358 WTVNDETPSDAAW
+358 WTVKDQTPSDAAW

-386 VVGRLGMLSLDY
+386 FVGRHGMLSLDY

-431 TLRLGGELRV
+431 TLRVGGELRV

-446 IRAGGYWRQAP
+446 LRAGGYWRQAP
-457 MKASFDSNPNQSATI
+457 MKASFDSNPKQRAKI

-501 PSSYI
+501 PSSYV

-523 TLYYQEK
+523 TGYDEK
-530 GKDMQLTTPQAIQ
+530 TKFHVETPQAIQ
-543 LQKQRIYG
+543 LQKHRIYG

>member
-1 MVKSH
+1 
-6 SFIHLD
+6 
-12 TQTML
+12 ML
-17 RHHFIPLI
+17 RHYFIPLI
-25 SSVLLLITG
+25 SSALLLITG
-34 SYLPAQTHDN
+34 SYLSAQTHDN

-70 ADYGS
+70 ADYSS

-89 EIQGTVS
+89 EIQGTIA
-96 FGQNM
+96 FGQNL
-101 DQATWYKEQ
+101 DQATWYEEH
-110 YKKGRTAFGG
+110 YKKGRTAFSG

-132 SGISFNLALG
+132 SGLTFNLALG
-142 FHQRQSFARS
+142 FYQRQSFARS
-152 FDVSN
+152 FDISN
-157 HENTKFSLADYAALI
+157 HQITENSLADYAAFI
-172 TPKDIPTDDFFGKNA
+172 TPTNVSSKDLLSKNA
-187 YGNLPA
+187 YGSVPA

-198 LGHRAGWTEQFLDG
+198 LGHGARWTVQRPEGFYESAFNYSD
-212 PYKGSYKKVFKYS
+212 KGGL
-225 EEESILGP
+225 LGP

-265 GVKISALDYRMNSYY
+265 GIKVSALDYRMNSYY

-302 ASVSFGL
+302 ASVSFGV
-309 IARVSDYLRLGAAI
+309 IARVSDHLRLGAAV

-337 GAESRY
+337 GAESRHP
-343 SRALDKEGKPLPEKE
+343 RVDKEGKPLPEKE
-358 WTVNDETPSDAAW
+358 WTVKDETPSDAAW

-386 VVGRLGMLSLDY
+386 FVGRHGMLSLDY

-446 IRAGGYWRQAP
+446 LRAGGYWRQAP
-457 MKASFDSNPNQSATI
+457 MKASFDSDPKQSAKI
-472 HVNEAGTVP
+472 PVNEAGTVP

-523 TLYYQEK
+523 TRYYADNGE
-530 GKDMQLTTPQAIQ
+530 QLTTPQAIQ
-543 LQKQRIYG
+543 LQKHRIYG

>member
-1 MVKSH
+1 
-6 SFIHLD
+6 
-12 TQTML
+12 ML
-17 RHHFIPLI
+17 RHYFIPLI
-25 SSVLLLITG
+25 SSALLLITG
-34 SYLPAQTHDN
+34 SYLSAQTHDN

-70 ADYGS
+70 ADYSS

-89 EIQGTVS
+89 EIQGTIA
-96 FGQNM
+96 FGQNL
-101 DQATWYKEQ
+101 DKATWYEEQ
-110 YKKGRTAFGG
+110 YKKGRTAFSG

-132 SGISFNLALG
+132 SGLSFNVALG
-142 FHQRQSFARS
+142 FYQRQSFART

-157 HENTKFSLADYAALI
+157 HQVTKYSLADYAAFI
-172 TPKDIPTDDFFGKNA
+172 TPTNVSSKDLLGKNA
-187 YGNLPA
+187 YGSVTA

-198 LGHRAGWTEQFLDG
+198 LGHGAGWTVQRPEGFYESAFNYSD
-212 PYKGSYKKVFKYS
+212 KGG
-225 EEESILGP
+225 ILGP

-248 FDFTGGLN
+248 FDFTCGLN

-265 GVKISALDYRMNSYY
+265 GLKISALDYRMNSYY

-309 IARVSDYLRLGAAI
+309 IARVSDHLRLGAAV

-337 GAESRY
+337 GAASRY
-343 SRALDKEGKPLPEKE
+343 SRAVDNDGKPLPEKD
-358 WTVNDETPSDAAW
+358 WTVKDQTPSDAAW

-386 VVGRLGMLSLDY
+386 FVGRRGMLSLDY
-398 ELANYSGIQLKDTY
+398 ELANYTGIQLKDTY

-419 KLMKEYFTPMQS
+419 KLMKDYFTPMQS

-446 IRAGGYWRQAP
+446 LRAGGYWRQAP
-457 MKASFDSNPNQSATI
+457 MKASFDSDPKQSATI
-472 HVNEAGTVP
+472 PVNEAGTVP

-486 GMGYGVTGGLGWRFS
+486 GMGYGITGGLGWRFS

-523 TLYYQEK
+523 TRYYADNGE
-530 GKDMQLTTPQAIQ
+530 QLTTPQAIQ

>member
-1 MVKSH
+1 
-6 SFIHLD
+6 
-12 TQTML
+12 ML
-17 RHHFIPLI
+17 RHYFIPLI
-25 SSVLLLITG
+25 SSALLLITG
-34 SYLPAQTHDN
+34 SYLSAQTHDN
-44 ALRFSTET
+44 ALRFSTEA

-70 ADYGS
+70 ADYSS

-89 EIQGTVS
+89 EIQGTIA
-96 FGQNM
+96 FGQNL
-101 DQATWYKEQ
+101 DQATWYEEQ
-110 YKKGRTAFGG
+110 YKKGHTAFSG

-132 SGISFNLALG
+132 SGLTFNLALG
-142 FHQRQSFARS
+142 FYQRQSFARS

-157 HENTKFSLADYAALI
+157 HQVTKFSLADYAAFI
-172 TPKDIPTDDFFGKNA
+172 TPTNVSSDDLLGKNA
-187 YGNLPA
+187 YGSVPA

-198 LGHRAGWTEQFLDG
+198 LGHGAGWTVQHPEGFYESAFNYSD
-212 PYKGSYKKVFKYS
+212 KGGL
-225 EEESILGP
+225 LGP

-248 FDFTGGLN
+248 FDFNFGLN
-256 YNDRLYFGL
+256 YSDRLYFGL

-302 ASVSFGL
+302 ASVSFGM
-309 IARVSDYLRLGAAI
+309 IARVSDHLRLGAAV

-337 GAESRY
+337 SAESRY
-343 SRALDKEGKPLPEKE
+343 SRALDSEGKPLPEKD
-358 WTVNDETPSDAAW
+358 WTVKDQTPGDAAW

-386 VVGRLGMLSLDY
+386 FVGRRGMLSLDY
-398 ELANYSGIQLKDTY
+398 ELANYTGIQLKDTY
-412 GPFVDDN
+412 GPFVNDN
-419 KLMKEYFTPMQS
+419 KLMKDYFTPMQS
-431 TLRLGGELRV
+431 TLRLGGELRI

-446 IRAGGYWRQAP
+446 LRAGGYWRQAP
-457 MKASFDSNPNQSATI
+457 MKANFDSDPKQSATI
-472 HVNEAGTVP
+472 PVNEAGTVP

-501 PSSYI
+501 SSSYL

-523 TLYYQEK
+523 TRYYGDNGE
-530 GKDMQLTTPQAIQ
+530 QLTTPQAIQ
-543 LQKQRIYG
+543 LQKHRIYG

>member
-1 MVKSH
+1 
-6 SFIHLD
+6 
-12 TQTML
+12 ML
-17 RHHFIPLI
+17 RHYFIPLI

-34 SYLPAQTHDN
+34 SYLSAQTHDN
-44 ALRFSTET
+44 ALRFSTEA

-70 ADYGS
+70 ADYSS

-89 EIQGTVS
+89 EIQGTIA
-96 FGQNM
+96 FGQNL
-101 DQATWYKEQ
+101 DKATWYEEQ
-110 YKKGRTAFGG
+110 YKKGRTAFSG

-132 SGISFNLALG
+132 SGLTFNLALG
-142 FHQRQSFARS
+142 FYQRQSFART
-152 FDVSN
+152 FDISN
-157 HENTKFSLADYAALI
+157 HQVTKYSLADYAAFI
-172 TPKDIPTDDFFGKNA
+172 TPTKVSSDDLLGKNA
-187 YGNLPA
+187 YGSVSA

-198 LGHRAGWTEQFLDG
+198 LGHRAGWIVQRPEGFYESAFNYSD
-212 PYKGSYKKVFKYS
+212 KGG
-225 EEESILGP
+225 ILGP
-233 SNSQLRVNERGGIQD
+233 SNSQLRLNERGGIQD

-265 GVKISALDYRMNSYY
+265 GVKISALDYRLTSYY

-309 IARVSDYLRLGAAI
+309 IARVSDHLRLGAAI

-337 GAESRY
+337 AAESRY
-343 SRALDKEGKPLPEKE
+343 SRALDSEGKPLPEKD
-358 WTVNDETPSDAAW
+358 WTVKDQTPSDAAW
-371 RYQLQTPTKIVLSGA
+371 RYQLQTPTKLVLSGA
-386 VVGRLGMLSLDY
+386 FVGRHGMLSLDY
-398 ELANYSGIQLKDTY
+398 ELANYTGIQLKDTY

-419 KLMKEYFTPMQS
+419 KLMKDYFTPMQS
-431 TLRLGGELRV
+431 TVRLGGELRV

-446 IRAGGYWRQAP
+446 LRAGGYWKQAP
-457 MKASFDSNPNQSATI
+457 MKASFDSDPKQSATVP
-472 HVNEAGTVP
+472 VNEAGTVP

-513 GQKSHMYPFP
+513 GQQSHMYPFP
-523 TLYYQEK
+523 TRYYGDNGDHLE
-530 GKDMQLTTPQAIQ
+530 TPQAIQ
-543 LQKQRIYG
+543 LQKHRIYG

>member
-172 TPKDIPTDDFFGKNA
+172 TPKDISTDDFFGKNT

-225 EEESILGP
+225 EEGGILGP

-309 IARVSDYLRLGAAI
+309 IARVSDHLRLGAAI
-323 QTPTWFTL
+323 QTPTWYTL
-331 QDNYVA
+331 QDDYVA

-358 WTVNDETPSDAAW
+358 WTVKDETPRDAAW

-386 VVGRLGMLSLDY
+386 FVGRLGMLSLDY

-412 GPFVDDN
+412 GPFVNDN

-431 TLRLGGELRV
+431 TLRVGGELRV

-446 IRAGGYWRQAP
+446 LRAGGYWRQAP
-457 MKASFDSNPNQSATI
+457 MKVSFDSDPKQSAKI

-501 PSSYI
+501 PSSYV

-523 TLYYQEK
+523 TGYDEK
-530 GKDMQLTTPQAIQ
+530 TKFHVETPQAIQ
-543 LQKQRIYG
+543 LQKHRIYG

>member
-1 MVKSH
+1 
-6 SFIHLD
+6 
-12 TQTML
+12 ML
-17 RHHFIPLI
+17 RHYFIPLI
-25 SSVLLLITG
+25 SSALLLITG
-34 SYLPAQTHDN
+34 SYLSAQTHDN

-70 ADYGS
+70 ADYSS

-89 EIQGTVS
+89 EIQGTIA
-96 FGQNM
+96 FGQNL
-101 DQATWYKEQ
+101 DQATWYEEQ
-110 YKKGRTAFGG
+110 YKKGHTAFSG

-132 SGISFNLALG
+132 SGLTFNLALG
-142 FHQRQSFARS
+142 FYQRQSFART

-157 HENTKFSLADYAALI
+157 HQVTKFSLADYAAFI
-172 TPKDIPTDDFFGKNA
+172 TPTNVSSDDLLGKNA
-187 YGNLPA
+187 YGSVPA

-198 LGHRAGWTEQFLDG
+198 LGYGAGWTTQRPEGFYESAFNYRD
-212 PYKGSYKKVFKYS
+212 KGG
-225 EEESILGP
+225 ILGP

-248 FDFTGGLN
+248 FDFNFGLN
-256 YNDRLYFGL
+256 YSDRLYFGL

-302 ASVSFGL
+302 ASVSLGM
-309 IARVSDYLRLGAAI
+309 IARVSDHLRLGAAI

-337 GAESRY
+337 SAESRY
-343 SRALDKEGKPLPEKE
+343 SRALDSEGKPLPEKD
-358 WTVNDETPSDAAW
+358 WTVKDQTPGDAAW

-386 VVGRLGMLSLDY
+386 FVGRRGMLSLDY
-398 ELANYSGIQLKDTY
+398 ELANYTGIQLKDTY
-412 GPFVDDN
+412 GPFDNDN
-419 KLMKEYFTPMQS
+419 KLMKDYFTPMQS
-431 TLRLGGELRV
+431 TLRLGGELRI

-446 IRAGGYWRQAP
+446 LRAGGYWKQTP
-457 MKASFDSNPNQSATI
+457 MKANFDSDPKQSATI
-472 HVNEAGTVP
+472 PVNEAGTVP

-501 PSSYI
+501 PSSYL

-523 TLYYQEK
+523 TRYYGDNGE
-530 GKDMQLTTPQAIQ
+530 QLTTPQAIQ
-543 LQKQRIYG
+543 LQKHRIYG

>member
-1 MVKSH
+1 
-6 SFIHLD
+6 
-12 TQTML
+12 ML
-17 RHHFIPLI
+17 RHYFIPLI
-25 SSVLLLITG
+25 SSALLLITG
-34 SYLPAQTHDN
+34 SYLSAQTHDN

-70 ADYGS
+70 ADYSS

-89 EIQGTVS
+89 EIQGTIA
-96 FGQNM
+96 FGQNL
-101 DQATWYKEQ
+101 DQATWYEEQ
-110 YKKGRTAFGG
+110 YKKGHTAFSG

-132 SGISFNLALG
+132 SGLTFNLALG
-142 FHQRQSFARS
+142 FYQRQSFART

-157 HENTKFSLADYAALI
+157 HQVTKFSLADYAAFI
-172 TPKDIPTDDFFGKNA
+172 TPTNVSSEYLLSKNA
-187 YGNLPA
+187 YGGDRA

-198 LGHRAGWTEQFLDG
+198 LGHGAGWTVQRPEGFYESAFNYSD
-212 PYKGSYKKVFKYS
+212 KGG
-225 EEESILGP
+225 ILGP

-248 FDFTGGLN
+248 FDFNFGLN
-256 YNDRLYFGL
+256 YSDRLYFGL

-302 ASVSFGL
+302 ASVSFGM
-309 IARVSDYLRLGAAI
+309 IARVSDHLRLGAAI

-337 GAESRY
+337 SAESRY
-343 SRALDKEGKPLPEKE
+343 SRALDSEGKPLPEKD
-358 WTVNDETPSDAAW
+358 WTVKDQTPGDAAW

-386 VVGRLGMLSLDY
+386 FVGRRGMLSLDY
-398 ELANYSGIQLKDTY
+398 ELANYSGILLKDIN
-412 GPFVDDN
+412 GPFDYDN
-419 KLMKEYFTPMQS
+419 QLMKDYFMPMQS

-446 IRAGGYWRQAP
+446 LRAGGYWRQAP
-457 MKASFDSNPNQSATI
+457 MKANFDSDPKQSATI
-472 HVNEAGTVP
+472 PVNEAGTVP

-501 PSSYI
+501 PSSYL

-523 TLYYQEK
+523 TRYYGDNGE
-530 GKDMQLTTPQAIQ
+530 QLTTPQAIQ
-543 LQKQRIYG
+543 LQKHRIYG

>member
-1 MVKSH
+1 
-6 SFIHLD
+6 
-12 TQTML
+12 ML
-17 RHHFIPLI
+17 RHYFIPLI
-25 SSVLLLITG
+25 SSALLLITG
-34 SYLPAQTHDN
+34 SYLSAQTHDN

-70 ADYGS
+70 ADYSS

-89 EIQGTVS
+89 EIQGTIA
-96 FGQNM
+96 FGQNL
-101 DQATWYKEQ
+101 DQATWYEEQ
-110 YKKGRTAFGG
+110 YKKGHTAFSG

-132 SGISFNLALG
+132 SGLTFNLALG
-142 FHQRQSFARS
+142 FYQRQSFART

-157 HENTKFSLADYAALI
+157 HQVTKFSLADFAAFI
-172 TPKDIPTDDFFGKNA
+172 TPTNVSSKELLGKNA
-187 YGNLPA
+187 YGSVPA

-198 LGHRAGWTEQFLDG
+198 LGHGAGWTTQRPEGFYESAFNYRD
-212 PYKGSYKKVFKYS
+212 KGG
-225 EEESILGP
+225 ILGP

-248 FDFTGGLN
+248 FDFNFGLN
-256 YNDRLYFGL
+256 YSDRLYFGL

-302 ASVSFGL
+302 ASVSFGM
-309 IARVSDYLRLGAAI
+309 IARVSDHLRLGAAI

-337 GAESRY
+337 SAESRY
-343 SRALDKEGKPLPEKE
+343 SRALDSEGKPLPEKD
-358 WTVNDETPSDAAW
+358 WTVKDQTPGDAAW

-386 VVGRLGMLSLDY
+386 FVGRRGMLSLDY
-398 ELANYSGIQLKDTY
+398 ELANYTGIQLKDTY
-412 GPFVDDN
+412 GPFDN
-419 KLMKEYFTPMQS
+419 DNNLMKDYFTPMQS
-431 TLRLGGELRV
+431 TLRLGGELRI

-446 IRAGGYWRQAP
+446 LRAGGYWKQTP
-457 MKASFDSNPNQSATI
+457 MKANFDSDPKQSATI
-472 HVNEAGTVP
+472 PVNEAGTVP

-501 PSSYI
+501 PSSYL

-523 TLYYQEK
+523 TRYYGDNGE
-530 GKDMQLTTPQAIQ
+530 QLTTPQAIQ
-543 LQKQRIYG
+543 LQKHRIYG

>member
-1 MVKSH
+1 
-6 SFIHLD
+6 
-12 TQTML
+12 ML
-17 RHHFIPLI
+17 RHYFIPLI
-25 SSVLLLITG
+25 SSALLLITG
-34 SYLPAQTHDN
+34 SYLSAQTHDN

-70 ADYGS
+70 ADYSS

-89 EIQGTVS
+89 EIQGTIA
-96 FGQNM
+96 FGQNL
-101 DQATWYKEQ
+101 DKATWYEEQ
-110 YKKGRTAFGG
+110 YKKGHTAFSG

-132 SGISFNLALG
+132 SGLSLNLALG
-142 FHQRQSFARS
+142 FYQRQSFART

-157 HENTKFSLADYAALI
+157 HQVTKYSLADYAAFI
-172 TPKDIPTDDFFGKNA
+172 TPTNVSSEDLLGKNA
-187 YGNLPA
+187 YGSVPA

-198 LGHRAGWTEQFLDG
+198 LGHGAGWTVQRPEDFYESAFNYSD
-212 PYKGSYKKVFKYS
+212 KGG
-225 EEESILGP
+225 ILGP

-248 FDFTGGLN
+248 FDFTCGLN
-256 YNDRLYFGL
+256 YNNRLYVGL
-265 GVKISALDYRMNSYY
+265 GLKISALDYRMNSYY
-280 GEDFIDKDYLEL
+280 GEDFIDDDYLEL

-302 ASVSFGL
+302 VSVSFGV
-309 IARVSDYLRLGAAI
+309 IARVSDHLRLGAAV

-337 GAESRY
+337 EAASRY
-343 SRALDKEGKPLPEKE
+343 SRAVDTLGNPLPKEK
-358 WTVNDETPSDAAW
+358 WTVGDQTPSDAAW

-386 VVGRLGMLSLDY
+386 LVGRQGMLSLDY
-398 ELANYSGIQLKDTY
+398 ELANYTGIKLKDTY

-419 KLMKEYFTPMQS
+419 KLMKDYFTPMQS
-431 TLRLGGELRV
+431 TIRLGGELRV

-446 IRAGGYWRQAP
+446 LRAGGYWRQAP
-457 MKASFDSNPNQSATI
+457 MKASFDSDPKQSATI
-472 HVNEAGTVP
+472 PVNEAGTVP

-486 GMGYGVTGGLGWRFS
+486 GMGYGVTSGLGWRFS
-501 PSSYI
+501 PSSYL

-523 TLYYQEK
+523 TRYYADNGE
-530 GKDMQLTTPQAIQ
+530 QLATPQAIQ
-543 LQKQRIYG
+543 LQKHRVYG

>member
-1 MVKSH
+1 
-6 SFIHLD
+6 
-12 TQTML
+12 ML
-17 RHHFIPLI
+17 RHYFIPLI
-25 SSVLLLITG
+25 SSALLLITG
-34 SYLPAQTHDN
+34 SYLSAQTHDN

-70 ADYGS
+70 ADYSS

-89 EIQGTVS
+89 EIQGTIA
-96 FGQNM
+96 FGQNL
-101 DQATWYKEQ
+101 DQATWYEEH
-110 YKKGRTAFGG
+110 YKKGRTAFSG

-132 SGISFNLALG
+132 SGLTFNLALG
-142 FHQRQSFARS
+142 FYQRQSFARS
-152 FDVSN
+152 FDISN
-157 HENTKFSLADYAALI
+157 HQVTKYSLADYAAFI
-172 TPKDIPTDDFFGKNA
+172 TPTNVSSKDLLGKNA
-187 YGNLPA
+187 YGSVPA

-198 LGHRAGWTEQFLDG
+198 LGHGAGWTVQRPEGFYESAFNYND
-212 PYKGSYKKVFKYS
+212 KGG
-225 EEESILGP
+225 ILGP

-265 GVKISALDYRMNSYY
+265 GLKISALDYRMNSYY

-302 ASVSFGL
+302 ASVSFGV
-309 IARVSDYLRLGAAI
+309 IARVSDHLRLGAAV

-343 SRALDKEGKPLPEKE
+343 SRALDTLGNPLPKEK
-358 WTVNDETPSDAAW
+358 WTVKDQTPDDAAW

-386 VVGRLGMLSLDY
+386 FVGRHGMLSLDY

-446 IRAGGYWRQAP
+446 LRAGGYWRQAP
-457 MKASFDSNPNQSATI
+457 MKASFDSDPKQSAKI
-472 HVNEAGTVP
+472 PVNEAGTVP

-523 TLYYQEK
+523 TRYYADNGE
-530 GKDMQLTTPQAIQ
+530 QLTTPQAIQ
-543 LQKQRIYG
+543 LQKHRIYG